1 IVKTSSVLGQ
11 EEVAEETA
19 VTVTQVRQPSAQ
31 TVPQQGTVEQP
42 AAPSQ
47 PQPSAVTIV
56 KTTSALGQE
65 EVAEETAVTVTQVRQ
80 PSAQAVPQQ
89 GIVEQPAAPSQPQ
102 SSVVEQPAAPSQPQ
116 PSAGTIV
123 KTSSVLGQE
132 EVAEETAVTVT
143 QVRQPSAQTVP
154 QQGTVEQ
161 PA

>member
-1 IVKTSSVLGQ
+1 GTIVKTSSVLGQ

-31 TVPQQGTVEQP
+31 TVPQQGIVEQP

-47 PQPSAVTIV
+47 PQP
-56 KTTSALGQE
+56 
-65 EVAEETAVTVTQVRQ
+65 
-80 PSAQAVPQQ
+80 
-89 GIVEQPAAPSQPQ
+89 
-102 SSVVEQPAAPSQPQ
+102 SVVEQPAAPSQPQ

-154 QQGTVEQ
+154 QQGIVEQ
-161 PA
+161 